1 MNAPQQGLIGQSIK
15 RKEDARFL
23 TGRGQYTDDIVLPG
37 QTWAVFVRSPHAHAK
52 IRSIDAAAA
61 RQAPGVLAV
70 LTGEDVAADG
80 LGGLPCGW
88 LIHSK
93 DGSPMVE
100 PPHPALAQGKVRHAG
115 DPVVM
120 VVAETKAQARDAG
133 LTVRTGITR
142 LEESTRGFTHGPG
155 GRGLVKVVEDADRGV
170 LVGATVVGPAGGEIL
185 SYFLVAVHA
194 AVPVE
199 TLRSMIYTY
208 PTFHR
213 AIESALAD
221 LS

>member
-1 MNAPQQGLIGQSIK
+1 MT
-15 RKEDARFL
+15 E
-23 TGRGQYTDDIVLPG
+23 
-37 QTWAVFVRSPHAHAK
+37 
-52 IRSIDAAAA
+52 
-61 RQAPGVLAV
+61 
-70 LTGEDVAADG
+70 
-80 LGGLPCGW
+80 
-88 LIHSK
+88 
-93 DGSPMVE
+93 
-100 PPHPALAQGKVRHAG
+100 
-115 DPVVM
+115 
-120 VVAETKAQARDAG
+120 AQARDAG
-133 LTVRTGITR
+133 LTVRTGTTR
-142 LEESTRGFTHGPG
+142 LEDSTRGFTHGPG
-155 GRGLVKVVEDADRGV
+155 GRGLVKVVEDVDRGV